1 MLKDL
6 CVNISIL
13 LSFLFVI
20 HYFICKEPIDKN
32 TTVKK
37 RIFLG
42 VSYGAASAVLM
53 LFRFEFD
60 LGVVDLRHLPMLLA
74 ALYGGWVS
82 VVSSGVVLIIVR
94 LFWSSQMTTFPE
106 AIAII
111 LLVIVVSLLISSI
124 IHSKKNQWIA
134 MNLSTMIMVPL
145 ILSHTSGRTE
155 WTFWVGYDVAFLLG
169 GVLVYHLAES
179 LRNAQ
184 ATTLKLHQS
193 QKQLEE
199 TVQHWREATEQLE
212 SYITHNAD
220 PIILLDKETMIV
232 KVNPAFE
239 RLFGWKAEEIFRKP
253 VPVIPSDDQQF
264 SSALHNL
271 TTQGR
276 PVIHYEADR
285 VKKDGSICTVFAS
298 AATIYDRSNQLIGY
312 SVVYRDITEKKL
324 MEEKLRRSEAQYR
337 LIAEHSSD
345 LIAMLSV
352 NGDTLYVSPS
362 HLPILGL
369 TPEEFLGKNVVPFIH
384 HEDTPRV
391 VQLWRESLAKKGS
404 STLEYRFLHKDGH
417 YVWLE
422 SNYVPILTG
431 SGEVEKFVVISRD
444 VTERKETENLLRNSE
459 KLSVV
464 GELAAGIA
472 HEIRNPLTTLKGF
485 MQMMKTEEDHPY
497 YIDVMYG
504 ELERMEGITNE
515 FLCLAKPQ
523 ISEIKEI
530 QIWILL
536 EQVSTLLYPQ
546 ALLNKIELIV
556 ESEPNLPLITCVENQ
571 IKQVFINLVKNAIEA
586 MDHDG
591 EIRLTAQ
598 REDEQNLLITIQD
611 QGIGISPDKIKKL
624 GQPFYSLKEKG
635 TGLGLTVC
643 QKIIREHRGWIDFRS
658 EVGKGTTVEVRL
670 PYRRNDR

>member
-6 CVNISIL
+6 CINISVL

-32 TTVKK
+32 TPAKK

-42 VSYGAASAVLM
+42 LSYGAASASLM

-60 LGVVDLRHLPMLLA
+60 LGLVDLRHLPMLLA
-74 ALYGGWVS
+74 AFYGGWVS
-82 VVSSGVVLIIVR
+82 AVSSGVVLVLAR
-94 LFWSSQMTTFPE
+94 LFWPSQLTTFPQS
-106 AIAII
+106 IAVIF
-111 LLVIVVSLLISSI
+111 LVIVLSLLLSSFI
-124 IHSKKNQWIA
+124 QKKKIQWAA
-134 MNLSTMIMVPL
+134 MVLSTMILVPP
-145 ILSHTSGRTE
+145 ILSYTSGRTE
-155 WTFWVGYDVAFLLG
+155 WFFWVWYDTAFLVG
-169 GVLVYHLAES
+169 GILAYQLAES

-184 ATTLKLHQS
+184 ATTLKLQHS
-193 QKQLEE
+193 QEQLEE
-199 TVQHWREATEQLE
+199 TVNHWQAATEQLE
-212 SYITHNAD
+212 SYIT
-220 PIILLDKETMIV
+220 
-232 KVNPAFE
+232 
-239 RLFGWKAEEIFRKP
+239 
-253 VPVIPSDDQQF
+253 
-264 SSALHNL
+264 
-271 TTQGR
+271 
-276 PVIHYEADR
+276 
-285 VKKDGSICTVFAS
+285 
-298 AATIYDRSNQLIGY
+298 
-312 SVVYRDITEKKL
+312 EKKI
-324 MEEKLRRSEAQYR
+324 MEEKLRKSEAQYR

-352 NGDTLYVSPS
+352 DGATLYISPS
-362 HLPILGL
+362 HLSILGL
-369 TPEEFLGKNVVPFIH
+369 TQEEFLGKNVVPFIH
-384 HEDTPRV
+384 PEDTQRV
-391 VQLWRESLAKKGS
+391 VQLWRESLSQKIS
-404 STLEYRFLHKDGH
+404 SGLEYRFLHKEGH

-422 SNYVPILTG
+422 SNYVPILTA

-485 MQMMKTEEDHPY
+485 MQLMKTEENYPY

-530 QIWILL
+530 QIWMLL

-546 ALLNKIELIV
+546 ALLNRIELVV
-556 ESEPNLPLITCVENQ
+556 ESEPNMPVVTCVENQ

-586 MDHDG
+586 MEHGG
-591 EIRLTAQ
+591 EIRLAVQ
-598 REDEQNLLITIQD
+598 RENDRNLLITVHD
-611 QGIGISPDKIKKL
+611 QGTGIPADKIKKL

-643 QKIIREHRGWIDFRS
+643 QKIIREHRGRIDFRS
-658 EVGKGTTVEVRL
+658 EMGKGTTVEVRL
-670 PYRRNDR
+670 PYRRDDQ